1 MHLRVLYH
9 SLFAYCLVLSCVHPV
24 CATGTGALE
33 CFTTIGPLSGMGFDE
48 HGAADALN
56 IDSLARYAAGPAVS
70 DMQELLRA
78 NDAEHRMQRV
88 HLVVLLGFVVL
99 FAAQL
104 FVRARTHRH
113 MQMEQLRS
121 RLSRDLHDDI
131 GSTLSSINI
140 LSTVARRKA
149 EAGDDVGAAASLR
162 GISERTQRLMRN
174 MSDIVWSVD
183 PERDTLEELLA
194 RMREFGAAVLEPKGM
209 DLRFEARGDLEGT
222 LPPALK
228 SNLYLIYK
236 EAVNNVAKHA
246 EATEVAVSFIH
257 ANNRLHMTITDNG
270 KAMEA
275 DPGAGSAGG
284 GNGLRNMRMRAL
296 ELKADLRIEGPSP
309 QGTRIDLVLNL

>member
-1 MHLRVLYH
+1 
-9 SLFAYCLVLSCVHPV
+9 
-24 CATGTGALE
+24 
-33 CFTTIGPLSGMGFDE
+33 MGFDE
-48 HGAADALN
+48 HNATDALN
-56 IDSLARYAAGPAVS
+56 TDSLARHTVGPAVS

-149 EAGDDVGAAASLR
+149 EAGDDVGAVASLS

-194 RMREFGAAVLEPKGM
+194 RMREFGAAVLEPKGIE
-209 DLRFEARGDLEGT
+209 LRFEACGDLEGS

-246 EATEVAVSFIH
+246 QATEVSVSFSH

-270 KAMEA
+270 KAMEV

-296 ELKADLRIEGPSP
+296 EMKADLRIEGPSP
-309 QGTRIDLVLNL
+309 QGTRIDLVLSL

>member
-1 MHLRVLYH
+1 MHPGLLRHCLYATCVVLLCAYPVH
-9 SLFAYCLVLSCVHPV
+9 ARATRAGASLTLTWTAQDPGLHERS
-24 CATGTGALE
+24 
-33 CFTTIGPLSGMGFDE
+33 
-48 HGAADALN
+48 AADAPN
-56 IDSLARYAAGPAVS
+56 ADSLVRGTDGPAMSQV
-70 DMQELLRA
+70 QELFRA
-78 NDAEHRMQRV
+78 NDHEHRMQRV

-99 FAAQL
+99 FAAL
-104 FVRARTHRH
+104 LLVRARTQRH
-113 MQMEQLRS
+113 VQLEQLRT

-149 EAGDDVGAAASLR
+149 EAGDDAGAAASLV
-162 GISERTQRLMRN
+162 GIGERTQRLMRN

-236 EAVNNVAKHA
+236 EAVNNAAKHA
-246 EATEVAVSFIH
+246 QATEVTVSFIH
-257 ANNRLHMTITDNG
+257 ANNRLRMTITDNG

-275 DPGAGSAGG
+275 GDGAGSSGG

-296 ELKADLRIEGPSP
+296 EMKADLTIEGPSP

>member
-1 MHLRVLYH
+1 MWSV
-9 SLFAYCLVLSCVHPV
+9 PD
-24 CATGTGALE
+24 
-33 CFTTIGPLSGMGFDE
+33 MGLDE
-48 HGAADALN
+48 RISAEPPNADNAA
-56 IDSLARYAAGPAVS
+56 RETAAPAVS
-70 DMQELLRA
+70 DMQELFRA
-78 NDAEHRMQRV
+78 NDFEHRMQRV

-99 FAAQL
+99 FAAL
-104 FVRARTHRH
+104 LLVRARTQRH
-113 MQMEQLRS
+113 VQLEQLRT

-149 EAGDDVGAAASLR
+149 EAGDDAGATASLI
-162 GISERTQRLMRN
+162 GIGERTQRLMRN

-183 PERDTLEELLA
+183 PERDTMEELLA
-194 RMREFGAAVLEPKGM
+194 RMREFGSAVLEPKGM
-209 DLRFEARGDLEGT
+209 YLRFDARGDLEGT

-236 EAVNNVAKHA
+236 EAVNNAAKHA
-246 EATEVAVSFIH
+246 HATEVSVSFVH
-257 ANNRLHMTITDNG
+257 ANNRLRMTITDNG

-275 DPGAGSAGG
+275 GDGAGSAGG

-296 ELKADLRIEGPSP
+296 EMKAELTIEGPSP

>member
-1 MHLRVLYH
+1 MWTE
-9 SLFAYCLVLSCVHPV
+9 AD
-24 CATGTGALE
+24 
-33 CFTTIGPLSGMGFDE
+33 IGFDE
-48 HGAADALN
+48 RSTTGPLNPDSAAREPG
-56 IDSLARYAAGPAVS
+56 SAVS
-70 DMQELLRA
+70 ELEELLRT
-78 NDAEHRMQRV
+78 NDFEHRMQRV

-99 FAAQL
+99 FAALL
-104 FVRARTHRH
+104 FIRARTHRH
-113 MQMEQLRS
+113 VQLEQLRS

-149 EAGDDVGAAASLR
+149 EAGDEAGAAASLV

-194 RMREFGAAVLEPKGM
+194 RMREFGAAVLEPKGI
-209 DLRFEARGDLEGT
+209 DLRFEAHGNLEGT

-246 EATEVAVSFIH
+246 RATEVGVSFIL

-270 KAMEA
+270 KGVEA
-275 DPGAGSAGG
+275 GEGAGSPSG
-284 GNGLRNMRMRAL
+284 GNGLRNMSMRASEMKG
-296 ELKADLRIEGPSP
+296 ELKIEGPSP
-309 QGTRIDLVLNL
+309 HGTRIDLVINL

>member
-1 MHLRVLYH
+1 MWALADLG
-9 SLFAYCLVLSCVHPV
+9 FAERSAASPPN
-24 CATGTGALE
+24 ADSAARGT
-33 CFTTIGPLSGMGFDE
+33 
-48 HGAADALN
+48 
-56 IDSLARYAAGPAVS
+56 AGPAVS
-70 DMQELLRA
+70 DMQELFRA

-88 HLVVLLGFVVL
+88 HLVVLLGFVIL

-104 FVRARTHRH
+104 FVRARNHRH
-113 MQMEQLRS
+113 VQLEQLRS

-149 EAGDDVGAAASLR
+149 EAGDDAGAAASLT

-183 PERDTLEELLA
+183 PERDTMEELLA
-194 RMREFGAAVLEPKGM
+194 RMREFGAAVLEPKGI
-209 DLRFEARGDLEGT
+209 DLRFEARGELEGT

-236 EAVNNVAKHA
+236 EAVNNAAKHA
-246 EATEVAVSFIH
+246 QATEVAVSFIH
-257 ANNRLHMTITDNG
+257 ANNRLQMTITDNG

-275 DPGAGSAGG
+275 GAGAGSSGG
-284 GNGLRNMRMRAL
+284 GNGLRNMSMRAL
-296 ELKADLRIEGPSP
+296 EMKAELTIEGPSP

>member
-1 MHLRVLYH
+1 MWTMADLGFGERSTADPSSAGGLE
-9 SLFAYCLVLSCVHPV
+9 L
-24 CATGTGALE
+24 GT
-33 CFTTIGPLSGMGFDE
+33 T
-48 HGAADALN
+48 
-56 IDSLARYAAGPAVS
+56 GPAAS
-70 DMQELLRA
+70 DMQEIFRA
-78 NDAEHRMQRV
+78 NDHEHRMQRV

-104 FVRARTHRH
+104 FVRARTLRH
-113 MQMEQLRS
+113 VQLEQLRT

-149 EAGDDVGAAASLR
+149 EAGDDAGAAASLI
-162 GISERTQRLMRN
+162 GIGERTQRLMRN

-209 DLRFEARGDLEGT
+209 DLRFEAHGDLEGT

-236 EAVNNVAKHA
+236 EAVNNAAKHA
-246 EATEVAVSFIH
+246 QATEVAVSFIH
-257 ANNRLHMTITDNG
+257 ANDRLRMTITDNG
-270 KAMEA
+270 NAAEA
-275 DPGAGSAGG
+275 GDGAGSSGG

-296 ELKADLRIEGPSP
+296 EMKADLKIEGPSGH
-309 QGTRIDLVLNL
+309 GTRIDLVLNL

>member
-1 MHLRVLYH
+1 MPPVLLRH
-9 SLFAYCLVLSCVHPV
+9 CLFATCLVLPGAYPV
-24 CATGTGALE
+24 NAQVTRASGSFTSMWTLPDLGFHAPSATDPPSA
-33 CFTTIGPLSGMGFDE
+33 
-48 HGAADALN
+48 
-56 IDSLARYAAGPAVS
+56 DSLARETAGPAVS
-70 DMQELLRA
+70 EVLEFLRA
-78 NDAEHRMQRV
+78 NNAEHRMQRV

-99 FAAQL
+99 FAALL
-104 FVRARTHRH
+104 FVRARTHRRL
-113 MQMEQLRS
+113 QLEQLRS

-149 EAGDDVGAAASLR
+149 EAGDEAGAAASLI
-162 GISERTQRLMRN
+162 GIGERTQRLMRN

-194 RMREFGAAVLEPKGM
+194 RMREFGSAVLEPKGM

-236 EAVNNVAKHA
+236 EAVNNAAKHA
-246 EATEVAVSFIH
+246 HATEVAVSFIH
-257 ANNRLHMTITDNG
+257 SNHRLRMTITDDG

-275 DPGAGSAGG
+275 VDGAGSPGG

-296 ELKADLRIEGPSP
+296 EMKAELKIEGPSP